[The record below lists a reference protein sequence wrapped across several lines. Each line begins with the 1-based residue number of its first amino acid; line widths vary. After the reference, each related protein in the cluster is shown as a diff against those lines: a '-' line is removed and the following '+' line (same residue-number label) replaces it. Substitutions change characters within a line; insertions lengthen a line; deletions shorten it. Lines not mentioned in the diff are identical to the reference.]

1 MSLHPLLS
9 AAYRRRFV
17 VILLLVAVMNFADR
31 AVFSVLSPL
40 IRAELHLSDTQ
51 IGLLQGLSF
60 ALLYGGLGIPIGR
73 LAEHYSRVRIIAIA
87 TAVWS
92 AATAFSGLAGNYLQM
107 ALARISVG
115 MGEAGFTAPTSS
127 LVADHF
133 PRERRA
139 SGMSLIMLGLPLGSM
154 LGAIVAGLIAQHW
167 GWRMAFFAFGVPGVL
182 IALLTWFGLTEPPRG
197 LADGSRGATR
207 QIPPLAAVLR
217 HLFAVPTLRWVVVG
231 GAICAIGIQGVS
243 QFMTLFLVRNFNLPI
258 STAGA
263 LFGVISG
270 ASLAVGLVTGAFGT
284 DRASSRDVR
293 WWVIAPA
300 VALLVTPV
308 MFILA
313 FNNSIFPLAVGLLA
327 AGCFGAMIHYG
338 PTVGLIQNLTPV
350 NMRSSAAAVFAMLYA
365 LIGSGIGPTLV
376 GVISDRAGA
385 VAFGK
390 PSYVQLCRPG
400 QVDAALA
407 EACNSAARIGLA
419 RALSVTVLAFGIAAV
434 FYWLAARTIVRDLGR
449 DLASDH
455 VRHTASTASR
465 NA

>member
-1 MSLHPLLS
+1 MNLHPLLS

-60 ALLYGGLGIPIGR
+60 ALLYSLLGIPIGR
-73 LAEHYSRVRIIAIA
+73 LAERHSRIRIIAIA

-127 LVADHF
+127 LVSDHF

-139 SGMSLIMLGLPLGSM
+139 SGMSMIMLGLPLGSM
-154 LGAIVAGLIAQHW
+154 LGAIIAGQIAQHW
-167 GWRMAFFAFGVPGVL
+167 GWRAAFFAFGIPGIL
-182 IALLTWFGLTEPPRG
+182 IAILTWFGLTEPPRG
-197 LADGSRGATR
+197 LADGGRSGPR
-207 QIPPLAAVLR
+207 QIPPFSAVLR
-217 HLFAVPTLRWVVVG
+217 HLFSVPSMRWIIVG

-263 LFGVISG
+263 MFGIISG
-270 ASLAVGLVTGAFGT
+270 ASLSVGLLTGAFGT
-284 DRASSRDVR
+284 DRASRSDVR
-293 WWVIAPA
+293 WWVIGPA
-300 VALLVTPV
+300 IALLVTPV
-308 MFILA
+308 LFILA
-313 FNNSIFPLAVGLLA
+313 FNSSVLPLVVALLA

-338 PTVGLIQNLTPV
+338 PTVGLVQNLTPV
-350 NMRSSAAAVFAMLYA
+350 NMRASAAAVFAMLYS
-365 LIGSGIGPTLV
+365 LVGSGIGPTLV
-376 GVISDRAGA
+376 GFISDRAGA
-385 VAFGK
+385 AAFGGA
-390 PSYVQLCRPG
+390 SYIQQCRPG
-400 QVDAALA
+400 QIEAALV
-407 EACNSAARIGLA
+407 EACGSAARTGLA
-419 RALSVTVLAFGIAAV
+419 QALSLTVLAYAVAAIFFAV
-434 FYWLAARTIVRDLGR
+434 AARTIKR
-449 DLASDH
+449 DLAL
-455 VRHTASTASR
+455 ASAR
-465 NA
+465 DA